1 MPMYHTLNTHFEPNQ
16 KQLQWLNHS
25 VILFQSITNITNMT
39 VVIESFAII
48 TLSLS
53 EAITL
58 IKKKMKVK
66 LPNTIYLSLL
76 LYL

>member
-1 MPMYHTLNTHFEPNQ
+1 MPMYHALNTHFEPNQ

-48 TLSLS
+48 TLSVS

>member
-1 MPMYHTLNTHFEPNQ
+1 
-16 KQLQWLNHS
+16 
-25 VILFQSITNITNMT
+25 MT

-48 TLSLS
+48 TLSVS

-66 LPNTIYLSLL
+66 SPNTIYISLL
-76 LYL
+76 WYL

>member
-1 MPMYHTLNTHFEPNQ
+1 
-16 KQLQWLNHS
+16 
-25 VILFQSITNITNMT
+25 MT